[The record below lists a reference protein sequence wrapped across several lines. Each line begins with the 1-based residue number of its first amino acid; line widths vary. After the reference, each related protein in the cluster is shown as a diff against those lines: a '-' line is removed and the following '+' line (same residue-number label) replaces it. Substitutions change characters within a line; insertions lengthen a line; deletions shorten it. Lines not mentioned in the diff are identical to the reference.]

1 VENGECEVTFYDMAK
16 SVLQEKS
23 FAFSLRIL
31 KLHRHFVEVKKE
43 YTLTKQLYRS
53 GTSIG
58 ANTFESIQAES
69 RSDFIH
75 KLSIAHKE
83 AVETRF
89 WLSLFK
95 EGKVLTIEQADSL
108 LKDCDELERL
118 LTASIKTAKRNE
130 GKKSRGE

>member
-1 VENGECEVTFYDMAK
+1 MAK